1 LRKASKVKGLF
12 PALIT
17 PFDSKGRVDQ
27 DATAKIVNFHVSK
40 GVDGLLLCGSTG
52 LGPLLSIRERKLIAE
67 TVLEKSSVRIPVVV
81 QVGAADT
88 ASSVDLAIHAEEHG
102 AYAVASLTP
111 YYYKPGDLSMVKHFE
126 TISRAVGVPLLAY
139 NIPHF
144 TGNNLRPAL
153 VAELGKKGTLA
164 GIKDSTRDVLQLLE
178 LLGLVPEDFVVMNG
192 TEEYA
197 MFAMMM
203 GGQGL
208 VSGGANA
215 FPELFV
221 SLVRAVQNK
230 NYKDAI
236 DYQRKVIQFK
246 DAVSGGPIP
255 SYYEILR
262 RRGIDCG
269 QPRPPFLPLNRE
281 DMERIATRLATLGIP
296 DFEKSGS
303 VN

>member
-1 LRKASKVKGLF
+1 LRKANKVKGLF

-17 PFDSKGRVDQ
+17 PFDAKGRVDP
-27 DATAKIVNFHVSK
+27 DATAGLAKFLISNR
-40 GVDGLLLCGSTG
+40 VDGLLLCGSTG
-52 LGPLLSIRERKLIAE
+52 LGPLLSIQERKQVAE
-67 TVLEKSSVRIPVVV
+67 TVLGNTSAGVPVVV

-88 ASSVDLAIHAEEHG
+88 ASSVELARHAEDHG
-102 AYAVASLTP
+102 AYALASLTP
-111 YYYKPGDLSMVKHFE
+111 YYYKPGDQSIIKHFE
-126 TISRAVGVPLLAY
+126 TIGRAVSVPLFAY
-139 NIPHF
+139 NIPQF
-144 TGNNLRPAL
+144 TGNNLRPAM
-153 VAELGKKGTLA
+153 VAELAKKRTLA

-178 LLGLVPEDFVVMNG
+178 LLGLVPEGFVVMNG

-221 SLVRAVQNK
+221 SLVEAVQSR

-236 DYQRKVIQFK
+236 DFQRKVIQFK

-262 RRGIDCG
+262 RRGVDCG
-269 QPRPPFLPLNRE
+269 QPRPPFLSLNR
-281 DMERIATRLATLGIP
+281 DDKARLEAHVARLGMP
-296 DFEKSGS
+296 AFKKS
-303 VN
+303 

>member
-1 LRKASKVKGLF
+1 MRKASKVKGLF

-17 PFDSKGRVDQ
+17 PFDAKGRVDQ
-27 DATAKIVNFHVSK
+27 EATARLVNFQVSK
-40 GVDGLLLCGSTG
+40 GVDGLYPCGSNG
-52 LGPLLSIRERKLIAE
+52 LAPMLSIQERKLIAE
-67 TVLEKSSVRIPVVV
+67 TVLEKASGRVPVVV

-88 ASSVDLAIHAEEHG
+88 ASSVELARHAEEHG

-111 YYYKPGDLSMVKHFE
+111 YYYKPGDSSVVKHFE
-126 TISRAVGVPLLAY
+126 TIGRAVGVPLLAY
-139 NIPHF
+139 NIPQF
-144 TGNNLRPAL
+144 TGNNLRPAM
-153 VAELGKKGTLA
+153 VAELAKKGTIV

-178 LLGLVPEDFVVMNG
+178 LLGLVPGGFVVMNG

-197 MFAMMM
+197 LFAMMM

-221 SLVRAVQNK
+221 SLVQAVQNR

-246 DAVSGGPIP
+246 DAVSAGPIP

-269 QPRPPFLPLNRE
+269 RPRPPFLPLSRE
-281 DMERIATRLATLGIP
+281 DEARVAAHVLPLGIP
-296 DFEKSGS
+296 GFERS
-303 VN
+303 